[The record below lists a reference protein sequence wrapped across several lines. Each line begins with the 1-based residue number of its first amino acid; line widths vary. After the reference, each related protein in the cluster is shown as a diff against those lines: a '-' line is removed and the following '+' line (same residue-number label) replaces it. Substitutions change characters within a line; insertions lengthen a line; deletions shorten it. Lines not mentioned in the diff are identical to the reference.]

1 MGNAS
6 VRISQILVGVV
17 LAFMATILY
26 RTSTDAVAVRTAND
40 TRSLGGR
47 VAQREAVRIDQTL
60 GALLTLKNEFETQ
73 GFQTA
78 PFARAARS
86 VMQSDPMIDVIDYF
100 DADDQHVAHVD
111 ASGPPA
117 FGVPPQAS
125 ADAVPGAII
134 SAVDLV
140 LSESTVTRTT
150 MSSHALRIR
159 DPSTPPGGEG
169 RLFVYV
175 AQPLVRHLDV
185 IGTIVARID
194 AQRLLV
200 DDLASVLRPVPYVLD
215 DGSGRL
221 ETGSPGGIAGTDAS
235 TQAYVE
241 TFTIPFADRA
251 WSLTLAPP
259 ASDQPAKAWLF
270 VLLWLVAWLAVC
282 VPIEVVGQINR
293 RVRVLNEGLEA
304 RVAART
310 RQLQASVAESQTL
323 AAVVESV
330 HEGVM
335 LVDKDGVVR
344 YANAALCRELGCTHD
359 DLIDKPVYAYPPLAI
374 SKAQLAELAETVANR
389 GYAYL
394 ETERTRGDGTQ
405 YWAGITV
412 THHGD
417 EQVRDE
423 MIAVSRDVTD
433 RRRLVD
439 ELVHA
444 KEELERQ
451 MRVGTDFI
459 GTASHE
465 LRTPATT
472 LRTLSAL
479 LGRKVLP
486 RYPFS
491 EEDSRLLGML
501 DFETRRLASLVD
513 DLLEVAKVDATETPL
528 DETDV
533 DLRALVRA
541 EVDATFALD
550 ARAGPP
556 VEVRL
561 PNTPAFVRAD
571 ENALRRVVVNLVG
584 NARKFTPAD
593 GRVTVG
599 VERLGDRVRLVV
611 SDTGIGIPESDLP
624 HVFERF
630 YRVERPGTEIR
641 GTGLGLA
648 IVARLVERMRGVI
661 AISSEVG
668 RGTTVSVEIPGAP
681 GADAASAAS
690 A

>member
-60 GALLTLKNEFETQ
+60 GALLTLKNEFETE
-73 GFQTA
+73 GFQA
-78 PFARAARS
+78 KPFAQAARS
-86 VMQSDPMIDVIDYF
+86 VMQSDPMIDVVDYF
-100 DADDQHVAHVD
+100 DADDQHVLHVE
-111 ASGPPA
+111 SGGSEA
-117 FGVPPQAS
+117 FGVPRSGAS
-125 ADAVPGAII
+125 KVPGAVIN
-134 SAVDLV
+134 AVDLV
-140 LSESTVTRTT
+140 LSESSVTRTT
-150 MSSHALRIR
+150 MSSHALRVR
-159 DPSTPPGGEG
+159 EPSTPAGAQG

-221 ETGSPGGIAGTDAS
+221 QSGSPGGIASSGSS
-235 TQAYVE
+235 TAPYVQ

-251 WSLTLAPP
+251 WSLTIAPP
-259 ASDQPAKAWLF
+259 AADQAAKPWLF
-270 VLLWLVAWLAVC
+270 VLLWLVAWLAVS

-293 RVRVLNEGLEA
+293 RVRILNEGLEA

-335 LVDKDGVVR
+335 LVDAAGVVR
-344 YANAALCRELGCTHD
+344 YANAALCRELGCELD
-359 DLIDKPVYAYPPLAI
+359 DLIDKRVYDCAPLAI
-374 SKAQLAELAETVANR
+374 SRDQLAELSETVAAR

-394 ETERTRGDGTQ
+394 ETERARPDGSK

-412 THHGD
+412 TRHDD
-417 EQVRDE
+417 EGARDE
-423 MIAVSRDVTD
+423 MIAVSRDVSD

-451 MRVGTDFI
+451 MRVSTDFI

-491 EEDSRLLGML
+491 DEDSKLLGML

-533 DLRALVRA
+533 DLRTLVSA

-550 ARAGPP
+550 ARSGPP

-584 NARKFTPAD
+584 NARKFTPSD

-611 SDTGIGIPESDLP
+611 ADTGIGIPEADLP

-668 RGTTVSVEIPGAP
+668 RGTTVSVEMPGAP
-681 GADAASAAS
+681 PADAAAAAS